1 MLKRFFNIF
10 IQKPAQELQED
21 KRAWLKDINDKNCGL
36 HDLRDIRYVTM
47 ICNYQLVRELEGF
60 KCSGLRGQ
68 RPDFLLLE
76 QIVDRIADAVR
87 EIRHYMIR
95 SAHRIRQIRLRRM

>member
-1 MLKRFFNIF
+1 MQEKLKKALTR
-10 IQKPAQELQED
+10 ELCQ
-21 KRAWLKDINDKNCGL
+21 
-36 HDLRDIRYVTM
+36 
-47 ICNYQLVRELEGF
+47 LEGF